1 MSKKNKTDEKNEMV
15 VSEAWK
21 TRTIMG
27 GALVGACAGLVGA
40 YLITR
45 RAVREGREEPITP
58 TEGLKIGI
66 MVAGLL
72 RTIATLGDEK

>member
-21 TRTIMG
+21 TRTLMG
-27 GALVGACAGLVGA
+27 GALVGACAGLMGA

-45 RAVREGREEPITP
+45 RAAREGREAPITP
-58 TEGLKIGI
+58 VEGLKIGTLLF
-66 MVAGLL
+66 GLL
-72 RTIATLGDEK
+72 RAIASLGDEK